1 MQIAWA
7 SETPG
12 TTQIAWA
19 PVRDSS
25 IGNTLE
31 RSPPKAGFFF
41 CPTVAQNNGVRLTQI
56 IEPDPFISVPAGQKN
71 GRRVAYLLGGR
82 IVLNGL

>member
-31 RSPPKAGFFF
+31 RSPPKAGFFLSGRH
-41 CPTVAQNNGVRLTQI
+41 PSKGVRLNYCVSLT
-56 IEPDPFISVPAGQKN
+56 PLFLSRLGKKTAAG
-71 GRRVAYLLGGR
+71 
-82 IVLNGL
+82 

>member
-31 RSPPKAGFFF
+31 RSPPKAGFFLL
-41 CPTVAQNNGVRLTQI
+41 CAQHGRYM
-56 IEPDPFISVPAGQKN
+56 DASRFARYFPAIQTRKSQFYIRPCMRH
-71 GRRVAYLLGGR
+71 GRWPR
-82 IVLNGL
+82 

>member
-1 MQIAWA
+1 MLVDLHVGGTMQIAWA

-41 CPTVAQNNGVRLTQI
+41 ALQAPKIKGSGSI
-56 IEPDPFISVPAGQKN
+56 KK
-71 GRRVAYLLGGR
+71 
-82 IVLNGL
+82 